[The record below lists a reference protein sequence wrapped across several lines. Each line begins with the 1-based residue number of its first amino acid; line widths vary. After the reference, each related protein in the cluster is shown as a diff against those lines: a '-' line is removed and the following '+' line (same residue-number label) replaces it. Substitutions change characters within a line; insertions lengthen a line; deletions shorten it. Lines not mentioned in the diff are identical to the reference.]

1 MTYSNNQ
8 NTKYE
13 LKNDHGNLF
22 RNKKKKSPQE
32 AVMLS
37 PVEKDKNDRMP
48 HWSGKLKL
56 NDQEFW
62 FSAWENTTKKGE
74 QFFNLKL
81 GGMVP
86 AEPTNVPFNQHAI
99 DKGNGFAPSDSKDS
113 MDDEIPF

>member
-1 MTYSNNQ
+1 MTFNNNQ
-8 NTKYE
+8 DTKYE

-22 RNKKKKSPQE
+22 RNKKKKTPEE
-32 AVMLS
+32 AAILS
-37 PVEKDKNDRMP
+37 PEDRSKNERMP

-56 NDQEFW
+56 NDQEFF
-62 FSAWENTTKKGE
+62 FSAWEKTTKKGDL
-74 QFFNLKL
+74 FFNLKL

-99 DKGNGFAPSDSKDS
+99 DKGNAFAPSDSKDL